1 MKKQKDLFKIIEAI
15 SRITVA
21 NKLKEI
27 AKIDSVELSLNEYKY
42 LETIDGLENTTF
54 SDIAR
59 ELGYSKPAVTAIV
72 NKLIMKELIYKKQSD
87 NDKRV
92 FYVYFSTEGKKI
104 FSAYKKAHMVYVK
117 HVHKTLTSAEFD
129 MLLELLGKTVK

>member
-1 MKKQKDLFKIIEAI
+1 MKKQEKLFKIIEAI

-27 AKIDSVELSLNEYKY
+27 AKIDTVELTLNEYKY
-42 LETIDGLENTTF
+42 LEIIDTLENSTF
-54 SDIAR
+54 TEIAN

-72 NKLIMKELIYKKQSD
+72 NKLIKKDLIYKKQSE

-92 FYVYFSTEGKKI
+92 FNIYFSIEGKKI
-104 FSAYKKAHMVYVK
+104 FSAYKKAHMAYVK
-117 HVHKTLTSAEFD
+117 HVHKTLSSAEFD
-129 MLLELLGKTVK
+129 MLLELLGKTV